1 MPAYVKLTYLLIVR
15 SSRLTV
21 LALLLANVLAWSV
34 AWSMLV
40 GRGEHHAYQ
49 LTPTEVVCIDAAG
62 WLECVT

>member
-1 MPAYVKLTYLLIVR
+1 
-15 SSRLTV
+15 
-21 LALLLANVLAWSV
+21 
-34 AWSMLV
+34 MLV